1 MGTTLYTVESFPL
14 LVMYQRMTCAA
25 ARTAV
30 LLYSTWW
37 VGEWVGE
44 WVRGFG
50 WLTCF
55 AVLFSGPIGAFTT
68 RRWSAAYELDTYTST
83 ALRYCC
89 TAVAHGGWVDRL
101 VDVSMGSSVG
111 ECVGW
116 YVLDCVLS

>member
-1 MGTTLYTVESFPL
+1 
-14 LVMYQRMTCAA
+14 MYQRMTCAA

-55 AVLFSGPIGAFTT
+55 AVLFSGPMLL
-68 RRWSAAYELDTYTST
+68 SLLDHG
-83 ALRYCC
+83 ALR
-89 TAVAHGGWVDRL
+89 TNL
-101 VDVSMGSSVG
+101 
-111 ECVGW
+111 
-116 YVLDCVLS
+116 